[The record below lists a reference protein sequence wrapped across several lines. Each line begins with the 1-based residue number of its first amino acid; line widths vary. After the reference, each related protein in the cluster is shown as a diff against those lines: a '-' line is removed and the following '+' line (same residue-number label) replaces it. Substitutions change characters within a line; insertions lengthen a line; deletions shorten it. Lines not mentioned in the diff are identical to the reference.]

1 MINDLDAE
9 KARQIVSK
17 VDFATSRQR
26 VITASS
32 LVSTLIVKENVRIW
46 LLKDITYTE
55 QNLNWS
61 YSSFESKIRLCKKHE
76 STKALLR
83 LCMSF
88 HLKMIGTSCTDD
100 ARVKVPSFQK
110 VTFFQQY
117 VIFHRDAIHLY
128 FCLFEDVS
136 DCRDYSQT
144 RWKWFAA
151 IRLLFLLRNSMKTNT
166 TS

>member
-61 YSSFESKIRLCKKHE
+61 YSSFESKIRLCKK
-76 STKALLR
+76 A
-83 LCMSF
+83 
-88 HLKMIGTSCTDD
+88 
-100 ARVKVPSFQK
+100 
-110 VTFFQQY
+110 
-117 VIFHRDAIHLY
+117 
-128 FCLFEDVS
+128 
-136 DCRDYSQT
+136 
-144 RWKWFAA
+144 
-151 IRLLFLLRNSMKTNT
+151 
-166 TS
+166 